1 MVNSK
6 ELIFISKKICIQF
19 PEFLQF
25 TKDIRSGN
33 IILNNNDESQN
44 DLSIEIVA
52 FEKNQAKRF

>member
-1 MVNSK
+1 MVNSI

-19 PEFLQF
+19 PEFLRF

-33 IILNNNDESQN
+33 IILNNNDEGQN